1 MRIQERLLVA
11 VQVDH
16 RVATGAIDRQHRVTA
31 PELLQETQL
40 ALIQMTG
47 RMLAGDELEAV
58 ADHFVQAAF
67 RRALAHA
74 PCGAGAPAAAAA
86 VAPAS
91 QHAVLDPR
99 KRRHRRHLAGAERRV
114 ALGDL
119 VEVVLVDHLPQEQGH
134 LRDRGHVRATLR
146 LVAVQQV
153 LGGAPAQDQVQFPR
167 QVDAVA
173 HAGTGALPHV
183 RHHGV
188 RSVARE
194 EHAPLAP
201 ALGDARLEGVDHVAQ
216 QLQVVRPQAIAFMQP
231 APAGVLLF
239 PIGRFLAGQHTQ
251 LETVRRVPIGMC
263 M

>member
-74 PCGAGAPAAAAA
+74 PLRRGRSRRRRQAA

-119 VEVVLVDHLPQEQGH
+119 VEVVPLTTRPRN
-134 LRDRGHVRATLR
+134 RDICVI
-146 LVAVQQV
+146 AVTC
-153 LGGAPAQDQVQFPR
+153 GR
-167 QVDAVA
+167 
-173 HAGTGALPHV
+173 
-183 RHHGV
+183 
-188 RSVARE
+188 RSAS
-194 EHAPLAP
+194 
-201 ALGDARLEGVDHVAQ
+201 
-216 QLQVVRPQAIAFMQP
+216 
-231 APAGVLLF
+231 
-239 PIGRFLAGQHTQ
+239 
-251 LETVRRVPIGMC
+251 
-263 M
+263 